1 MRKLIKKIANLPA
14 IKTDRKL
21 IVLLSDDWGSVRIK
35 SLEDQKQLLDKG
47 HKINSRFD
55 QFDTLESNTD
65 IERLFDVLLQY
76 TDYKGNH
83 PVINAV
89 TNVGNPD
96 FKRIEENDFQQFY
109 YESIGHTYQRYPDSD
124 KVLGLV
130 QQGIRQNIFVP
141 QSHGREHVQVNW
153 WMEELQDKN
162 SFARKAF
169 EHEFFFLSP
178 EYLTNPKR
186 GRGLSASFDVWDQND
201 DLLVK
206 EIAKSSL
213 DIFSDLYGYQSKVF
227 TPPAIFYN
235 PNLEKTLVE
244 NGIEWLDIGRFFK
257 VPLVG
262 GGERYQY
269 NYLGRKKK
277 SGLKILVRNAM
288 FESNMSD
295 NSDGVFECL
304 RTIEQAFEARQPAL
318 ISNHRAS
325 FVGGIDIKNREKG
338 LKALDHLFSEIIARW
353 GDVEFVSI
361 AELDK
366 L

>member
-1 MRKLIKKIANLPA
+1 MRKFIKKLANLPA

-21 IVLLSDDWGSVRIK
+21 IIILSDDWGSSRIK

-47 HKINSRFD
+47 LKINSRFD
-55 QFDTLESNTD
+55 RYDTLEGNAD
-65 IERLFDVLLQY
+65 MEGLFEVLLKY
-76 TDYKGNH
+76 TDHKGNH

-89 TNVGNPD
+89 SNVANPD
-96 FKRIEENDFQQFY
+96 FTRIQENDFQNYY
-109 YESIGHTYQRYPDSD
+109 YESIQETYQRYPESD
-124 KVLGLV
+124 KVLELV
-130 QQGIRQNIFVP
+130 AEGIKQNIFVP

-153 WMEELQDKN
+153 WMDELQEKN

-169 EHEFFFLSP
+169 ENEFFFLSP

-186 GRGLSASFDVWDQND
+186 GRGLSASFDIYNKRDYESSQEIVKDS
-201 DLLVK
+201 LLLF
-206 EIAKSSL
+206 E
-213 DIFSDLYGYQSKVF
+213 DLYGYQSKIF

-244 NGIEWLDIGRFFK
+244 NGIEWLDVGRFFK

-277 SGLKILVRNAM
+277 SGLKVLVRNAV

-295 NSDGVFECL
+295 NSNGVSECL

-325 FVGGIDIKNREKG
+325 FVGGIDIKNRDKG